1 MMKIDDRTFNA
12 ALREALREAY
22 EDDIRE
28 FMNPRK
34 TIKKRRIIAA
44 AAVAA
49 VIAAVILPV
58 WGFYLS
64 YNEIYHKDYTQ
75 IAFSDSEE
83 HSVSVDSLDIG
94 YIPDGWERETL
105 SVSEGMIS
113 EKLGNNKSYLLISK
127 MPFYD
132 GLSISIDDSY
142 GKPEIKYKNGISY
155 YIYTQEEMAIVTFL
169 NDYQYVINAFNVD
182 MTELLE
188 IAYNIK

>member
-1 MMKIDDRTFNA
+1 MMKIEDRTFNA

-34 TIKKRRIIAA
+34 TIKKKRILAA

-49 VIAAVILPV
+49 VLAAVILPV

-64 YNEIYHKDYTQ
+64 YNEIYHKDYTK

-83 HSVSVDSLDIG
+83 HSASVDSLDIG

-105 SVSEGMIS
+105 SVSDGLIV
-113 EKLGNNKSYLLISK
+113 EKAGNDKSYLIISK
-127 MPFYD
+127 RAFYE
-132 GLSISIDDSY
+132 GLSISIDNSY

-169 NDYQYVINAFNVD
+169 NDYQYVIDAFNVD

-188 IAYNIK
+188 IAYNI